1 MTSRTAADLAAKAKG
16 DKSMLIT
23 QEFEEDM

>member
-1 MTSRTAADLAAKAKG
+1 MTSRITADLAAKAKG
-16 DKSMLIT
+16 DKSMPIT